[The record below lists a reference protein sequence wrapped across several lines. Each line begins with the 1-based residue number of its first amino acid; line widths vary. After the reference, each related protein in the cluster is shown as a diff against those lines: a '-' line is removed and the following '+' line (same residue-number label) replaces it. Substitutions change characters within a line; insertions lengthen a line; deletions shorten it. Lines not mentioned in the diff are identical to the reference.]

1 MHGLIAKLTTVAGAR
16 DEMIAVLRASASN
29 MPGCLNYIVA
39 EDAGNENVLWVTEV
53 WETEASHAAS
63 LALPAVKAAI
73 VSARS
78 LVAQFERLAV
88 TIPVGDLGAMTAKAP
103 TSQRSAEPRAPTA

>member
-1 MHGLIAKLTTVAGAR
+1 MYGLIAKLTTVAGAR

-29 MPGCLNYIVA
+29 MPGCLHYIIA

-63 LALPAVKAAI
+63 LSLPAVRAAMA
-73 VSARS
+73 SAKS
-78 LVAQFERLAV
+78 LVAQFEKVAV
-88 TIPVGDLGAMTAKAP
+88 TIPVGDVGAISEKALAGP
-103 TSQRSAEPRAPTA
+103 RSH